1 MVFGYGGMRTDADV
15 LVFEPALPTQW
26 RSYRFRV
33 RYRGALLELRV
44 DAEKVH
50 LRVVEG
56 AAPVTVR
63 VYGHDCEIDANGI
76 AVEQRQPGDL
86 IASH

>member
-1 MVFGYGGMRTDADV
+1 MVFGYGGMRTDGDV
-15 LVFEPALPTQW
+15 LVFEPALPRQW

-33 RYRGALLELRV
+33 RYRGALLELSV
-44 DAEKVH
+44 DAEKVQ

-56 AAPVTVR
+56 AAPVTVKI
-63 VYGHDCEIDANGI
+63 YGHDCEIDAGGI
-76 AVEQRQPGDL
+76 VVDQRQPGDL